1 MRRDLVYKCSYY
13 LIKIQPSCK
22 KWWGPM
28 QNGKY
33 EKVVKYRW
41 WPRKGSDGM
50 SLTKILITTIQLNLC
65 CFIPASLG
73 CTKFTWIVIIKNF
86 DQIHFAQQIW
96 SCLVKIVVVWLW
108 LASAFFSRRF
118 YRPLVDIFECKV
130 ISVTVS
136 DTVIVLERIKFWN
149 FGLSRLD
156 FMAMFTSNILSVTDS
171 LANIHQKKR
180 AKLPLTCV

>member
-1 MRRDLVYKCSYY
+1 MVCRWQNFNNKNHSVELV
-13 LIKIQPSCK
+13 LLHPSFTRN
-22 KWWGPM
+22 WH
-28 QNGKY
+28 
-33 EKVVKYRW
+33 
-41 WPRKGSDGM
+41 
-50 SLTKILITTIQLNLC
+50 
-65 CFIPASLG
+65 
-73 CTKFTWIVIIKNF
+73 KFTWIVIIKIFN
-86 DQIHFAQQIW
+86 QIHFAQQIW